1 MQLDQF
7 SLKLFGVK
15 KLNNN
20 LEMDPSKIILDLA
33 LAVVSVISFKI
44 YKYSADFSAIFEP
57 KLIRFHFAIN
67 IADFL
72 ADMMCDLVYNYHFF
86 RVAEF
91 SAKFEPKLIRFH
103 FAINIA
109 DFLADMMCDLVYNYH
124 FFRVKAPM
132 KKKKKNP

>member
-44 YKYSADFSAIFEP
+44 YKYSPDFSAKCKPFF
-57 KLIRFHFAIN
+57 IRFHFAIN
-67 IADFL
+67 SADFL

-103 FAINIA
+103 FAINSA

-124 FFRVKAPM
+124 FFRVAEFSAKFEP
-132 KKKKKNP
+132 K

>member
-33 LAVVSVISFKI
+33 LAVVSVISLKI
-44 YKYSADFSAIFEP
+44 YKYSAEFSAELKP
-57 KLIRFHFAIN
+57 NLIRFYFAIN

-91 SAKFEPKLIRFH
+91 SAELKPNLIRFH